1 MAYFKE
7 FKLIQN
13 WKQNTFYIS
22 LMQLSLLVVNLILIT
37 VISREYGP
45 TIYGEYASSK
55 SLGVLIGT
63 AVVMSLALVATKLR
77 AQNDIDANHV
87 FSNSYY
93 LVTRNLLIGLL
104 LLYPA
109 TLLFKRDFSMTGLF
123 LVGFVF
129 NELIHISLAY
139 YQANGDFV
147 SSSKQIMLR
156 TLIYGVGA
164 VTIVFSGYSILWVIF
179 YQVVTLAVFFGIAH
193 FSIPSSELNNTSPD
207 VVLTRNKLTKSG
219 QKMVLTTFSSALI
232 SELDIV
238 LLGLFFGGPLL
249 GVLSWARRILEIL
262 FQLAA
267 ASLDILFPELS
278 KTKTKTEVMEIR
290 NKLRRIVMLSFIIPA
305 MFFPLKGTA
314 GDIFVFLL
322 GEEFSAVG
330 DYTAYIL
337 FCLPLMV
344 WSRINIIF
352 SRALNFEVPISKIIF
367 YSSFISFLIYLVTNQ
382 FLSNSAVVSIILSQL
397 TISALTS
404 YSFRKSF
411 K

>member
-1 MAYFKE
+1 MTALF
-7 FKLIQN
+7 
-13 WKQNTFYIS
+13 
-22 LMQLSLLVVNLILIT
+22 
-37 VISREYGP
+37 
-45 TIYGEYASSK
+45 
-55 SLGVLIGT
+55 LIGF
-63 AVVMSLALVATKLR
+63 
-77 AQNDIDANHV
+77 I
-87 FSNSYY
+87 
-93 LVTRNLLIGLL
+93 
-104 LLYPA
+104 
-109 TLLFKRDFSMTGLF
+109 
-123 LVGFVF
+123 F
-129 NELIHISLAY
+129 NELIHIALSY

-147 SSSKQIMLR
+147 TSSKQIMIR
-156 TLIYGVGA
+156 TLLYGMGA
-164 VTIVFSGYSILWVIF
+164 TAIVFSGYSILWVIF
-179 YQVVTLAVFFGIAH
+179 YQIVILAIFFLVAH
-193 FSIPSSELNNTSPD
+193 FSIPSSEKKNSSPD
-207 VVLTRNKLTKSG
+207 AVETRKKLTKSG

-352 SRALNFEVPISKIIF
+352 SRALNFEI
-367 YSSFISFLIYLVTNQ
+367 N
-382 FLSNSAVVSIILSQL
+382 L
-397 TISALTS
+397 TKFS
-404 YSFRKSF
+404 YKLF
-411 K
+411 

>member
-1 MAYFKE
+1 
-7 FKLIQN
+7 
-13 WKQNTFYIS
+13 
-22 LMQLSLLVVNLILIT
+22 MQLSLLVVNLILIT

-290 NKLRRIVMLSFIIPA
+290 NKLKRIVMLSFIIPA

>member
-1 MAYFKE
+1 
-7 FKLIQN
+7 
-13 WKQNTFYIS
+13 
-22 LMQLSLLVVNLILIT
+22 MQLSLLVVNLILIT

-77 AQNDIDANHV
+77 AQNDIEANYV

-93 LVTRNLLIGLL
+93 LVTRNLLIGLF

-139 YQANGDFV
+139 YQANGDFIT
-147 SSSKQIMLR
+147 SSKQIMLR

-290 NKLRRIVMLSFIIPA
+290 NKLRRIVMLSFIIPV

-314 GDIFVFLL
+314 GNIFVFLL

-411 K
+411 KL

>member
-1 MAYFKE
+1 
-7 FKLIQN
+7 
-13 WKQNTFYIS
+13 
-22 LMQLSLLVVNLILIT
+22 MQLSLLVVNLILIT

-290 NKLRRIVMLSFIIPA
+290 NKLRRIVMLSFIFPA
-305 MFFPLKGTA
+305 MFLPLKGTA

-382 FLSNSAVVSIILSQL
+382 FLNNSAVVSIILSQV

>member
-1 MAYFKE
+1 
-7 FKLIQN
+7 
-13 WKQNTFYIS
+13 
-22 LMQLSLLVVNLILIT
+22 MQLSLLVDNLILIT

-179 YQVVTLAVFFGIAH
+179 YQVVTLVIFFGIAH
-193 FSIPSSELNNTSPD
+193 FSIPSSELSDSSPD
-207 VVLTRNKLTKSG
+207 VVLTRRKLSKSG

>member
-77 AQNDIDANHV
+77 AQNDIDANYV

-93 LVTRNLLIGLL
+93 LVTRNLLIGLFF
-104 LLYPA
+104 LYPA
-109 TLLFKRDFSMTGLF
+109 TLLFKRDFSMTALF
-123 LVGFVF
+123 LIGFVF
-129 NELIHISLAY
+129 NELIHIALSY

-147 SSSKQIMLR
+147 TSSKQIMIR
-156 TLIYGVGA
+156 TLLYGMGA
-164 VTIVFSGYSILWVIF
+164 TAVVFSGYSILWVIF
-179 YQVVTLAVFFGIAH
+179 YQIVILAIFFLVAH
-193 FSIPSSELNNTSPD
+193 FSIPSSEKKNSSPD
-207 VVLTRNKLTKSG
+207 AVETRKKLTKSG

-278 KTKTKTEVMEIR
+278 KTKTRGEVYELR
-290 NKLRRIVMLSFIIPA
+290 NKLKKIVLISFIIPII
-305 MFFPLKGTA
+305 FF
-314 GDIFVFLL
+314 IFKNLASNIFIILL
-322 GEEFSAVG
+322 GEEFSAVA
-330 DYTAYIL
+330 DYTASIL
-337 FCLPLMV
+337 FCLPLMI

-352 SRALNFEVPISKIIF
+352 SRALNFEIPISKIIF
-367 YSSFISFLIYLVTNQ
+367 YSSLISFFIYFVSNK
-382 FLSNSAVVSIILSQL
+382 FMNNSAVISIVLSQL
-397 TISALTS
+397 TISFLTS
-404 YSFRKSF
+404 YSFRKSYQ
-411 K
+411 

>member
-1 MAYFKE
+1 
-7 FKLIQN
+7 
-13 WKQNTFYIS
+13 
-22 LMQLSLLVVNLILIT
+22 MQLSLLVVNLILIT

-278 KTKTKTEVMEIR
+278 KTKTKTEVIEIR

-305 MFFPLKGTA
+305 MFLPLKGTA

>member
-1 MAYFKE
+1 
-7 FKLIQN
+7 
-13 WKQNTFYIS
+13 
-22 LMQLSLLVVNLILIT
+22 MQLSLLVVNLILIT

-193 FSIPSSELNNTSPD
+193 FSIPSSELSNPSPD

>member
-1 MAYFKE
+1 
-7 FKLIQN
+7 
-13 WKQNTFYIS
+13 
-22 LMQLSLLVVNLILIT
+22 MQLSLLVVNLILIT

-179 YQVVTLAVFFGIAH
+179 YQIVILAIFFLVAH
-193 FSIPSSELNNTSPD
+193 FSIPSSEKKNSSPD
-207 VVLTRNKLTKSG
+207 AVETRKKLTKSG

-278 KTKTKTEVMEIR
+278 KTKSKSEVVEIR
-290 NKLRRIVMLSFIIPA
+290 NKLRRIVILSFIIPTI
-305 MFFPLKGTA
+305 FFPLKDVA
-314 GDIFVFLL
+314 GSLFVVLL

-330 DYTAYIL
+330 NYTAYIL

-352 SRALNFEVPISKIIF
+352 SRALNFEIPISKIIF
-367 YSSFISFLIYLVTNQ
+367 YSSIISFFIYSITDQ
-382 FLSNSAVVSIILSQL
+382 FLDNSAVISIILSQL

-411 K
+411 R

>member
-1 MAYFKE
+1 
-7 FKLIQN
+7 
-13 WKQNTFYIS
+13 
-22 LMQLSLLVVNLILIT
+22 MQLSLLVVNLILIT

-305 MFFPLKGTA
+305 MFLPLKGTA

-382 FLSNSAVVSIILSQL
+382 FLNNSAVVSIILSQL

>member
-1 MAYFKE
+1 
-7 FKLIQN
+7 
-13 WKQNTFYIS
+13 
-22 LMQLSLLVVNLILIT
+22 MQLSLLVVNLILIT

-382 FLSNSAVVSIILSQL
+382 FVNNSAVVSIILSQL

>member
-1 MAYFKE
+1 
-7 FKLIQN
+7 
-13 WKQNTFYIS
+13 
-22 LMQLSLLVVNLILIT
+22 MQLSLLVVNLILIT

-305 MFFPLKGTA
+305 MFLPLKGTA

>member
-1 MAYFKE
+1 
-7 FKLIQN
+7 
-13 WKQNTFYIS
+13 
-22 LMQLSLLVVNLILIT
+22 MQLSLLVVNLILIT

-207 VVLTRNKLTKSG
+207 VVLARNKLTKSG

-322 GEEFSAVG
+322 GEEFSVVG

-382 FLSNSAVVSIILSQL
+382 FLNNSAVVSIILSQL

>member
-1 MAYFKE
+1 
-7 FKLIQN
+7 
-13 WKQNTFYIS
+13 
-22 LMQLSLLVVNLILIT
+22 MQLSLLVVNLILIT

-77 AQNDIDANHV
+77 AQNDIEANYV

-93 LVTRNLLIGLL
+93 LVTRNLLIGLF

-290 NKLRRIVMLSFIIPA
+290 NKLRRIVMLSFIIPV

>member
-1 MAYFKE
+1 
-7 FKLIQN
+7 
-13 WKQNTFYIS
+13 
-22 LMQLSLLVVNLILIT
+22 MQLSLLVVNLILIT

-77 AQNDIDANHV
+77 AQNDIEANYV

-93 LVTRNLLIGLL
+93 LVTRNLLIGLF

-290 NKLRRIVMLSFIIPA
+290 NKLRRIVMLSFIIPVI
-305 MFFPLKGTA
+305 FFPLKGTA
-314 GDIFVFLL
+314 GNIFVFLL

>member
-1 MAYFKE
+1 
-7 FKLIQN
+7 
-13 WKQNTFYIS
+13 
-22 LMQLSLLVVNLILIT
+22 
-37 VISREYGP
+37 
-45 TIYGEYASSK
+45 
-55 SLGVLIGT
+55 
-63 AVVMSLALVATKLR
+63 
-77 AQNDIDANHV
+77 
-87 FSNSYY
+87 
-93 LVTRNLLIGLL
+93 
-104 LLYPA
+104 
-109 TLLFKRDFSMTGLF
+109 
-123 LVGFVF
+123 
-129 NELIHISLAY
+129 
-139 YQANGDFV
+139 
-147 SSSKQIMLR
+147 
-156 TLIYGVGA
+156 
-164 VTIVFSGYSILWVIF
+164 
-179 YQVVTLAVFFGIAH
+179 
-193 FSIPSSELNNTSPD
+193 
-207 VVLTRNKLTKSG
+207 
-219 QKMVLTTFSSALI
+219 MVLTTFSSALI

>member
-1 MAYFKE
+1 
-7 FKLIQN
+7 
-13 WKQNTFYIS
+13 
-22 LMQLSLLVVNLILIT
+22 MQVSLLVVNLILIT

-382 FLSNSAVVSIILSQL
+382 FLNNSAVVSIILSQL

>member
-1 MAYFKE
+1 
-7 FKLIQN
+7 
-13 WKQNTFYIS
+13 
-22 LMQLSLLVVNLILIT
+22 MQLSLLVVNLILIT

-382 FLSNSAVVSIILSQL
+382 YLSNSAVVSIILSQL

>member
-1 MAYFKE
+1 
-7 FKLIQN
+7 
-13 WKQNTFYIS
+13 
-22 LMQLSLLVVNLILIT
+22 MQVSLLVVNLILIT

-63 AVVMSLALVATKLR
+63 AIVMSLALVATKLR
-77 AQNDIDANHV
+77 AQNNIEANYV
-87 FSNSYY
+87 FSNAYY
-93 LVTRNLLIGLL
+93 LVSRNLLIGLF

-109 TLLFKRDFSMTGLF
+109 TLLFKRDFSMTALF
-123 LVGFVF
+123 LIGFVF

>member
-1 MAYFKE
+1 
-7 FKLIQN
+7 
-13 WKQNTFYIS
+13 
-22 LMQLSLLVVNLILIT
+22 MQLSLLVVNLILIT

-179 YQVVTLAVFFGIAH
+179 YQVVTLVIFFGIAH
-193 FSIPSSELNNTSPD
+193 FSIPSSELSDSSPD
-207 VVLTRNKLTKSG
+207 VVLTRRKLSKSG

>member
-1 MAYFKE
+1 
-7 FKLIQN
+7 
-13 WKQNTFYIS
+13 
-22 LMQLSLLVVNLILIT
+22 MQLSLLVVNLILIT

-147 SSSKQIMLR
+147 SSSKQNMLR

>member
-1 MAYFKE
+1 
-7 FKLIQN
+7 
-13 WKQNTFYIS
+13 
-22 LMQLSLLVVNLILIT
+22 MQLSLLVVNLILIT

-77 AQNDIDANHV
+77 AQNDIEANYV

-93 LVTRNLLIGLL
+93 LVTRNLLIGLF

-290 NKLRRIVMLSFIIPA
+290 NKLRRIVMLSFIIPV

-314 GDIFVFLL
+314 GNIFVFLL

>member
-1 MAYFKE
+1 
-7 FKLIQN
+7 
-13 WKQNTFYIS
+13 
-22 LMQLSLLVVNLILIT
+22 
-37 VISREYGP
+37 
-45 TIYGEYASSK
+45 
-55 SLGVLIGT
+55 
-63 AVVMSLALVATKLR
+63 
-77 AQNDIDANHV
+77 
-87 FSNSYY
+87 
-93 LVTRNLLIGLL
+93 
-104 LLYPA
+104 
-109 TLLFKRDFSMTGLF
+109 
-123 LVGFVF
+123 
-129 NELIHISLAY
+129 
-139 YQANGDFV
+139 
-147 SSSKQIMLR
+147 
-156 TLIYGVGA
+156 
-164 VTIVFSGYSILWVIF
+164 
-179 YQVVTLAVFFGIAH
+179 
-193 FSIPSSELNNTSPD
+193 
-207 VVLTRNKLTKSG
+207 
-219 QKMVLTTFSSALI
+219 MVLTTFSSALI

-290 NKLRRIVMLSFIIPA
+290 NKLRRIVMLSFIIPV

-314 GDIFVFLL
+314 GNIFVFLL

>member
-1 MAYFKE
+1 
-7 FKLIQN
+7 
-13 WKQNTFYIS
+13 
-22 LMQLSLLVVNLILIT
+22 MQLSLLVVNLILIT

-93 LVTRNLLIGLL
+93 LVTRNLLVGLL

-382 FLSNSAVVSIILSQL
+382 FLNNSAVVSIILSQL

>member
-1 MAYFKE
+1 
-7 FKLIQN
+7 
-13 WKQNTFYIS
+13 
-22 LMQLSLLVVNLILIT
+22 MQVVLLVVNLILIT
-37 VISREYGP
+37 IISREYGP
-45 TIYGEYASSK
+45 SIYGEYASSK

-63 AVVMSLALVATKLR
+63 ALVMSLALVATKLR
-77 AQNDIDANHV
+77 AQNDIEGKFV

-93 LVTRNLLIGLL
+93 LVIRNLIIGLF
-104 LLYPA
+104 LLYPV
-109 TLLFKRDFSMTGLF
+109 TLLFKRDFSMTALF
-123 LVGFVF
+123 LIGFIF
-129 NELIHISLAY
+129 NELIHIALSY

-147 SSSKQIMLR
+147 TSSKQIMIR
-156 TLIYGVGA
+156 TLLYGMGA
-164 VTIVFSGYSILWVIF
+164 TAIVFSGYSILWVIF
-179 YQVVTLAVFFGIAH
+179 YQIVILAIFFLVAH
-193 FSIPSSELNNTSPD
+193 FSIPSSEKKNSSPD
-207 VVLTRNKLTKSG
+207 AVETRKKLTKSG

-278 KTKTKTEVMEIR
+278 KTKSKSEVVEIR
-290 NKLRRIVMLSFIIPA
+290 NKLRRIVILSFIIPTI
-305 MFFPLKGTA
+305 FFPLKDVA
-314 GDIFVFLL
+314 GSLFVVLL

-330 DYTAYIL
+330 NYTAYIL

-352 SRALNFEVPISKIIF
+352 SRALNFEIPISKIIL
-367 YSSFISFLIYLVTNQ
+367 YSSIISFFIYSITDQ
-382 FLSNSAVVSIILSQL
+382 FLDNSAVISIILSQL

-411 K
+411 R

>member
-1 MAYFKE
+1 
-7 FKLIQN
+7 
-13 WKQNTFYIS
+13 
-22 LMQLSLLVVNLILIT
+22 MQLSLLVVNLILIT

-77 AQNDIDANHV
+77 AQNDIEANYV

-93 LVTRNLLIGLL
+93 LVTRNLLIGLF

-193 FSIPSSELNNTSPD
+193 FSIPSSELSNPSPD
-207 VVLTRNKLTKSG
+207 IVLTRNKLTKSG

-278 KTKTKTEVMEIR
+278 KTKTKTDVMEIR

-314 GDIFVFLL
+314 GNIFVFLL

>member
-1 MAYFKE
+1 
-7 FKLIQN
+7 
-13 WKQNTFYIS
+13 
-22 LMQLSLLVVNLILIT
+22 MQLSLLVVNLILIT

-305 MFFPLKGTA
+305 MFFPLKDTA

-382 FLSNSAVVSIILSQL
+382 FLNNSAVVSIILSQL

>member
-1 MAYFKE
+1 
-7 FKLIQN
+7 
-13 WKQNTFYIS
+13 
-22 LMQLSLLVVNLILIT
+22 MQLSLLVVNLILIT

-77 AQNDIDANHV
+77 AQNDIEANYV

-290 NKLRRIVMLSFIIPA
+290 NKLRRIVMLSFIIPV

-314 GDIFVFLL
+314 GNIFVFLL

>member
-1 MAYFKE
+1 
-7 FKLIQN
+7 
-13 WKQNTFYIS
+13 
-22 LMQLSLLVVNLILIT
+22 MQLSLLVVNLILIT

-77 AQNDIDANHV
+77 AQNDIEANYV

-93 LVTRNLLIGLL
+93 LVTRNLLIGLF

-147 SSSKQIMLR
+147 PSSKQIMLR

-278 KTKTKTEVMEIR
+278 KTITKTEVMEIR
-290 NKLRRIVMLSFIIPA
+290 NKLRRIVMLSFIIPV

-314 GDIFVFLL
+314 GNIFVFLL

-330 DYTAYIL
+330 EYTAYIL

-382 FLSNSAVVSIILSQL
+382 FLSNSAVVSIIVSQL

>member
-1 MAYFKE
+1 
-7 FKLIQN
+7 
-13 WKQNTFYIS
+13 
-22 LMQLSLLVVNLILIT
+22 MQLSLLVVNLILIT

-290 NKLRRIVMLSFIIPA
+290 NKLSRIVMLSFIIPA

>member
-1 MAYFKE
+1 
-7 FKLIQN
+7 
-13 WKQNTFYIS
+13 
-22 LMQLSLLVVNLILIT
+22 MQLSLLVVNLILIT

-305 MFFPLKGTA
+305 MFLPLKGTA

-382 FLSNSAVVSIILSQL
+382 FLNNSAVVSIILSQV

>member
-1 MAYFKE
+1 
-7 FKLIQN
+7 
-13 WKQNTFYIS
+13 
-22 LMQLSLLVVNLILIT
+22 MQLSLLVVNLILIT

-93 LVTRNLLIGLL
+93 LVSRNLLIGLL

-314 GDIFVFLL
+314 GNIFVFLL